1 MKKLLLILLCLP
13 MIGFGQ
19 DDCGK
24 KPRKPFNKSSREYKE
39 YKIKYDLWIE
49 CKEKADSNAL
59 YKFEFPIDEK
69 TNLIAFKEVIQAE
82 GRNKNELYS
91 IYREW
96 FVDRF
101 NSADD
106 VLQMEDK
113 ESGKLIG
120 KAFQDI
126 TTATGLM
133 PITEKLHYTIKF
145 TFKENRFMYQI
156 TNLNTQMYPWQYD
169 NNPSKTPCERTLIN
183 NLYKKNGSI
192 NKILKSEK
200 EAVLN
205 AIFLL
210 IDDIKNTL
218 QNNISIDEND
228 NDW

>member
-1 MKKLLLILLCLP
+1 MKKLFLIFLCLP

-24 KPRKPFNKSSREYKE
+24 KPFKPFNKSGKDYKE
-39 YKIKYDLWIE
+39 YKIKYDLWLA

-59 YKFEFPIDEK
+59 YKYEFPIDDK
-69 TNLIAFKEVIQAE
+69 TNLINFKEVVKTD
-82 GRNKNELYS
+82 GFSKNELYS

-106 VLQMEDK
+106 VLQMEEK

-126 TTATGLM
+126 IAPTGLL
-133 PITEKLHYTIKF
+133 PVTLKLHYTIKF
-145 TFKENRFMYQI
+145 MFKENRFMYQI

-169 NNPSKTPCERTLIN
+169 NNPKKIPCERTLIE
-183 NLYKKNGSI
+183 NLYKKNGSV
-192 NKILKSEK
+192 NKILKNEK
-200 EAVLN
+200 EAVLE

-210 IDDIKNTL
+210 QDDIRSTFKNSSFT
-218 QNNISIDEND
+218 DEED
-228 NDW
+228 DW

>member
-1 MKKLLLILLCLP
+1 MPL
-13 MIGFGQ
+13 IGFGQ
-19 DDCGK
+19 SDCGE
-24 KPRKPFNKSSREYKE
+24 KPRKPFNKSSKEYKE
-39 YKIKYDLWIE
+39 YKIKYDQWLK

-59 YKFEFPIDEK
+59 YRYEFPIDEK
-69 TNLIAFKEVIQAE
+69 TNLINFKEVIQAE
-82 GRNKNELYS
+82 GRSKIELYS

-113 ESGKLIG
+113 EGGKLIG

-126 TTATGLM
+126 TTETGLL

-156 TNLNTQMYPWQYD
+156 TNLNTQMYPYQYD
-169 NNPSKTPCERTLIN
+169 NNPSKIACESSLIE
-183 NLYKKNGSI
+183 NLYKKNGKI
-192 NKILKSEK
+192 NKVLKYEK
-200 EAVLN
+200 EAVLT

-218 QNNISIDEND
+218 QNNTLIYDEEND
-228 NDW
+228 W